1 MTTFS
6 GLSFEL
12 NGDGVLYTISNNY
25 DSHLS
30 SMFSEMLI
38 QPYPTQ
44 HEKGFQRCLQE
55 VGAGHH
61 RGFEAHGDNLRQC
74 RHQGDIRLKGA
85 IWSLPSE
92 NESLSW
98 EDGVLDLESAAMHQI
113 GHLLGLDHSNKEDS
127 VMYPNVLP
135 WQQRKGFLEHHS
147 PLDHGALDALDFLEV

>member
-1 MTTFS
+1 SNVTT
-6 GLSFEL
+6 
-12 NGDGVLYTISNNY
+12 
-25 DSHLS
+25 
-30 SMFSEMLI
+30 
-38 QPYPTQ
+38 
-44 HEKGFQRCLQE
+44 
-55 VGAGHH
+55 
-61 RGFEAHGDNLRQC
+61 
-74 RHQGDIRLKGA
+74 GDIRLKGA